1 MTDTTDSP
9 VRIALVTGAAQG
21 IGEAIALRL
30 ADDGLDV
37 AVADLPQQREQLEA
51 VAEAI
56 RAKGRRSICLYADVS
71 LEPDVVAMVAQTAE
85 QLGGLDVMVANA
97 GIAPIAAII
106 DTTVEQ
112 WESVLA
118 VNGRGTF
125 LAIKH
130 AARQMIAQGRG
141 GRIIAASSIA
151 GKRGI
156 NLASAYSASK
166 FAVRGLV
173 QAAAVELRQH
183 NITVNAY
190 APGSIMTPLSWHPD
204 DDINGGHG
212 TTFLKML
219 NFPPEI
225 KPAPPAVVASL
236 VSCIAKTESFYITG
250 QCINVDGGAVMD

>member
-1 MTDTTDSP
+1 MTDSP
-9 VRIALVTGAAQG
+9 TPTRIALVTGAAQG
-21 IGEAIALRL
+21 IGEAIALQL
-30 ADDGLDV
+30 AEDGLDV
-37 AVADLPQQREQLEA
+37 AVADLPQQRERLDA

-56 RAKGRRSICLYADVS
+56 RAKGRRSVSLYADVS
-71 LEPDVVAMVAQTAE
+71 LEPDVIAMVAQTVE
-85 QLGGLDVMVANA
+85 QLGGLDVMIANA
-97 GIAPIAAII
+97 GIAVIAPII

-112 WESVLA
+112 WDSTLA
-118 VNGRGTF
+118 VNGRGPF

-130 AARQMIAQGRG
+130 AARQMLAQGRG

-173 QAAAVELRQH
+173 QAASIELRQH

-204 DDINGGHG
+204 DVLNGGHG
-212 TTFLKML
+212 TTLTKML
-219 NFPPEI
+219 SFPPDI
-225 KPAPPAVVASL
+225 KPAPPAVIASL
-236 VSCIAKTESFYITG
+236 VSHIAKPESFYITG
-250 QCINVDGGAVMD
+250 QCINVDGGFVMD